1 MKIYQLHEYKGEWK
15 DFSDFIIGSYLRK
28 ERAEE
33 ELAKAEVKEEIL
45 KEHNNRCR
53 DCPFLG
59 EPYCDLDDLLL
70 KHNDYCSEKELEDL
84 GVSYGIKCKNY
95 YLKWFDSTFKIEE
108 IEVEE

>member
-1 MKIYQLHEYKGEWK
+1 M
-15 DFSDFIIGSYLRK
+15 
-28 ERAEE
+28 
-33 ELAKAEVKEEIL
+33 
-45 KEHNNRCR
+45 
-53 DCPFLG
+53 G

-108 IEVEE
+108 VEVEE